1 MQLSTLARALAV
13 GGAIALTAVQAGAQS
28 TFNYFTTGQFTNTLG
43 VTNTCND
50 ATPATTVSCGS
61 PSGFGL
67 TFDGNPV
74 SPFGYQSGSLLSF
87 GTFTPTGSGTAT
99 VTPGQVTFRLFIN
112 QTNPTTGQAS
122 VAGSF
127 DGTLTRG
134 SGGSFSNLFWQPT
147 TNTVTIG
154 NVTYTLLGTQAV
166 PLDSL
171 TVGAEFKTSINGQAF
186 VKGSTV
192 PEPGSLALLGTGL
205 VGLVPI
211 VRRRARK

>member
-1 MQLSTLARALAV
+1 MRLSTLARVLAV
-13 GGAIALTAVQAGAQS
+13 GGGIALATVPASAQS

-43 VTNTCND
+43 ITTACND
-50 ATPATTVSCGS
+50 ATPATTVSCSS
-61 PSGFGL
+61 PAGFGL

-87 GTFTPTGSGTAT
+87 GTFTPTGSGSAT

-112 QTNPTTGQAS
+112 QTSPTTGQSS

-127 DGTLTRG
+127 NGTLTRG
-134 SGGSFSNLFWQPT
+134 AGGSFSNLFWQPT
-147 TNTVTIG
+147 TDKVTIG
-154 NVTYTLLGTQAV
+154 NVTYTLLGTEAM

-171 TVGAEFKTSINGQAF
+171 TIGAEFKTSINGQAF
-186 VKGSTV
+186 IKGSVV

-205 VGLVPI
+205 IGLVPI
-211 VRRRARK
+211 VRRRRR

>member
-1 MQLSTLARALAV
+1 MKLSTLVRALAV
-13 GGAIALTAVQAGAQS
+13 GGGIAFTAVQAGAQS

-87 GTFTPTGSGTAT
+87 GTFTPTGAGTAT

-112 QTNPTTGQAS
+112 QTSPTTGQSS

-134 SGGSFSNLFWQPT
+134 AGGSFSNLFWQPT
-147 TNTVTIG
+147 TNSVTIG
-154 NVTYTLLGTQAV
+154 NVTYQLQGTQGM

-171 TVGAEFKTSINGQAF
+171 SIGAEFKTSINGQAW
-186 VKGSTV
+186 VNSSVV
-192 PEPGSLALLGTGL
+192 PEPSSLALLGTGL
-205 VGLVPI
+205 VGLVPMI
-211 VRRRARK
+211 RRRRR